1 MVGRRRRRFVTKRR
15 FFLTL
20 RFDFLPIRFLFLFF
34 FSSSSLFSLTA
45 LSPAC
50 IYRES
55 ETLYFS
61 KGACDEA
68 MIFYGPHL
76 ANRRFD

>member
-15 FFLTL
+15 FFFNAP
-20 RFDFLPIRFLFLFF
+20 FDFLPISFPAQVSLAHCSL
-34 FSSSSLFSLTA
+34 SSLY
-45 LSPAC
+45 
-50 IYRES
+50 IIES